1 MHMSSSFNRYSWYSI
16 NEYLLLYNI
25 NLAPTYQFWD
35 VFASTKNNILVQTF
49 AVYFQKS

>member
-1 MHMSSSFNRYSWYSI
+1 M
-16 NEYLLLYNI
+16 NI
-25 NLAPTYQFWD
+25 YFYITLYQFWD